1 MSEKYCILQ
10 DDLKDCG
17 VCCLLSIIK
26 YYNGNFPREYLKEL
40 TKTSK
45 AGVSALNILKAA
57 RQLGFDAFGIY
68 GKLKDLKVEYLPI
81 IAHVLIDKK
90 FGHFVVIYK
99 IDLKK
104 DKILVMD
111 PSKGYVSYSFSS
123 FMNITTNYYLVLKTK
138 QLIPNIVEKKNVSSF
153 LKSMVKKYKHTF
165 IVVFV
170 LSVLYTLLNIV
181 SSYHFKLLY
190 DDVNY
195 LQNGSLKVILIFLVI
210 LLFFKVLINLLRN
223 TLINEFNYVLDK
235 GLVNKT
241 FSHIIHLPYLYYR
254 NHTSGD
260 LFTRINDLSKVKE
273 LISNLFVSIFV
284 DLLLAVIILIMM
296 FRINVLLTMIIVISL
311 ILYSMVCLFSNKII
325 KENIQNNYKKSSIIN
340 NYLIEALSSFETIKN
355 LSIEDFISRRLNNK
369 YTNYCKSNLQL
380 FRNINNQNMI
390 KNIILSLGNLILLYY
405 GIIKINNGISLTE
418 LFTLITLTTYLVDP
432 VRNIFDLQLCF
443 LNSKESI
450 RRIKELLEIPTEKQL
465 LTKNNNINNLKGRIE
480 IDQLSYSYNSIDKVL
495 SNISLEIKEGDKVL
509 IYGNSGCGK
518 STLMQ
523 LLIKYL
529 DNNYEGN
536 ITIDGYD
543 LKNIDIMSLRKNI
556 CYVSQNEYLYSDTV
570 YENITLGRKINYQD
584 FLIITKN
591 IFIDEIVKNTN
602 VGFNYLIENNGENLS
617 GGERARIIIGRSLLQ
632 KANIFIYDET
642 FSAID
647 VEKERK
653 ILTYLFNTYPNKTFI
668 IISHRNSNEEL
679 YDKKILIEGGYNLA

>member
-1 MSEKYCILQ
+1 MSEKYCVLQ

-26 YYNGNFPREYLKEL
+26 YYNGNMPREYLKEL

-45 AGVSALNILKAA
+45 SGVSALNILKSA
-57 RQLGFDAFGIY
+57 RQLGFDAFGLY
-68 GKLKDLKVEYLPI
+68 GKLKDLRVEYLPV

-123 FMNITTNYYLVLKTK
+123 FMNITTNYYLIFKKK
-138 QLIPNIVEKKNVSSF
+138 QIIPNIAEKKNVSFFIMSII
-153 LKSMVKKYKHTF
+153 KKYKHTF

-170 LSVLYTLLNIV
+170 LSILYTLLNII

-190 DDVNY
+190 DDINY
-195 LQNGSLKVILIFLVI
+195 LHNGSLKVILIFLII
-210 LLFFKVLINLLRN
+210 LLLFKVLINLLRN

-235 GLVNKT
+235 NLVSKT
-241 FSHIIHLPYLYYR
+241 FSHIIHLPYLYYK

-260 LFTRINDLSKVKE
+260 LFTRINDLSNVKE

-284 DLLLAVIILIMM
+284 DLVLAVIVLFMM
-296 FRINVLLTMIIVISL
+296 LRINAFLTMIIFVSL
-311 ILYSMVCLFSNKII
+311 IFYSIICLFSNKII
-325 KENIQNNYKKSSIIN
+325 KDNIQNNYKKSSIIN

-355 LSIEDFISRRLNNK
+355 LSIEDFISKRLNSK
-369 YTNYCKSNLQL
+369 YSDYCNSNLQL
-380 FRNINNQNMI
+380 FKNINNQNMI

-405 GIIKINNGISLTE
+405 GILKINNGISLTE
-418 LFTLITLTTYLVDP
+418 LFTLITLTTYIVDP
-432 VRNIFDLQLCF
+432 VRNIFDLQLSF

-450 RRIKELLEIPTEKQL
+450 RRVKELLEIPLEREL
-465 LTKNNNINNLKGRIE
+465 LTKNNNISYLKGCIV
-480 IDQLSYSYNSIDKVL
+480 IDHLSYSYNSVDKVL
-495 SNISLEIKEGDKVL
+495 SNISIEIKEGDKVL

-543 LKNIDIMSLRKNI
+543 LKNIDVMSLRKNI

-570 YENITLGRKINYQD
+570 YDNITLGRKIKYKD
-584 FLIITKN
+584 FLTITKN
-591 IFIDEIVKNTN
+591 LFVDEIVKNTS

-617 GGERARIIIGRSLLQ
+617 GGERARIILGRSLLQ

-642 FSAID
+642 FSSID

-653 ILTYLFNTYPNKTFI
+653 ILTYLFNTYPDKTFI

>member
-235 GLVNKT
+235 SLVNKT

-570 YENITLGRKINYQD
+570 YENITLGRKINYKD